1 MCSLF
6 GVIDFNHSLTKNQL
20 DLTVNTLARVCESRG
35 SDASGIAYNHGGNLR
50 IFKRPK
56 PAHKLRFRVPTGT
69 SVVMGHTRLAT
80 QGDQEINR
88 NNHPFGGWVPGHSFS
103 LAHNGVIWNDDELRK
118 ELSLPKT
125 NIETDSYVAVQMIE
139 NSGKLDFMS
148 LAAMAE
154 KLDGSFT
161 FTLLDDSDA
170 IYFVKGNNPCN
181 IFHFQKSGL
190 FLYASTKEL
199 LELAVGKMN
208 FLKSHGKREEI
219 IFGMGNIL
227 RIDKTGR
234 SMSEFNTD
242 RLMLREYGLLS
253 DRYTSADILYKPES
267 TESYLDD
274 LKSVAGVF
282 GFSPGEVETMAA
294 SGMTPDEIESCFYDG
309 WF

>member
-1 MCSLF
+1 MCCLF
-6 GVIDFNHSLTKNQL
+6 GLIDSRNQFGAKEKSRIL
-20 DLTVNTLARVCESRG
+20 SVLATECEERG
-35 SDASGIAYNHGGNLR
+35 TDATGIAYCSHRHLS
-50 IFKRPK
+50 IYKRPIA
-56 PAHKLRFRVPTGT
+56 AHRMRFRIPADSRVI
-69 SVVMGHTRLAT
+69 MGHTRMTT
-80 QGDQEINR
+80 QGDARRNR

-103 LAHNGVIWNDDELRK
+103 LAHNGVIWNDEELRK
-118 ELSLPKT
+118 ELALPKT

-148 LAAMAE
+148 IAAMAE

-161 FTLLDDSDA
+161 FTLLDDADTM
-170 IYFVKGNNPCN
+170 YFVKGNNPCN

-190 FLYASTKEL
+190 YLYASTKEL
-199 LELAVGKMN
+199 LELAVSKMN

-227 RIDKTGR
+227 RIDKSGR
-234 SMSEFNTD
+234 SMSEFSTD
-242 RLMLREYGLLS
+242 RLMLREYGFFS
-253 DRYTSADILYKPES
+253 NRYTSADILYEPES

>member
-6 GVIDFNHSLTKNQL
+6 GVIDFNNSLTKNQL
-20 DLTVNTLARVCESRG
+20 DLSVNTLARVCESRG
-35 SDASGIAYNHGGNLR
+35 GDATGIAYNSGRNLK

-56 PAHKLRFRVPTGT
+56 PAHMLRFRVPSDT

-80 QGDQEINR
+80 QGDQKLNR

-103 LAHNGVIWNDDELRK
+103 LAHNGVIWNDEELRK

-125 NIETDSYVAVQMIE
+125 NIETDSYIAVQMIE
-139 NSGKLDFMS
+139 NSGKLDLMS
-148 LAAMAE
+148 IAEMSE

-161 FTLLDDSDA
+161 FTLLDDSDTM
-170 IYFVKGNNPCN
+170 YFVKGNNPCN

-190 FLYASTKEL
+190 YIYASTKEL
-199 LELAVGKMN
+199 LELAVSKLS

-219 IFGMGNIL
+219 IFGMGSIL
-227 RIDKTGR
+227 RIDKTGK
-234 SMSEFNTD
+234 SMSEFSTN
-242 RLMLREYGLLS
+242 RLIRREYGFLS
-253 DRYTSADILYKPES
+253 DRYMSEDVIYEPES
-267 TESYLDD
+267 TKNYLDD
-274 LKSVAGVF
+274 LKSVASVF